1 MENQRIKILA
11 LALLFLL
18 PITLIGQKELIS
30 DPDKVEE
37 RVVNDINEHLES
49 EEWKKWLKKNPIKG
63 QFAFDI
69 TIYNKGEVVSTR
81 ALGRSGNAT
90 VADQNKL
97 KDYVKTMRFR
107 FKVPK
112 GKRYK
117 VTYSF
122 NLE

>member
-1 MENQRIKILA
+1 MENQGIKVLTIIL
-11 LALLFLL
+11 FFFL
-18 PITLIGQKELIS
+18 PILVVGQKELIS

-37 RVVNDINEHLES
+37 RVVNDIDEHLES
-49 EEWKKWLKKNPIKG
+49 DAWKKWLKKNPIKG
-63 QFAFDI
+63 QFAFDL
-69 TIYNKGEVVSTR
+69 TIYNKGEVISTR

-97 KDYVKTMRFR
+97 KDYVKTMKFN

-122 NLE
+122 NIE